1 MRGILIKSAEKKVV
15 EEEVLADNS
24 EAVALD
30 YVMSAL
36 PWGAKVIQ
44 GGDWRSFGRNLP
56 KP

>member
-1 MRGILIKSAEKKVV
+1 MRGILIKTAEKKVV